1 MATLEKIDD
10 DFDQKEVELVKC
22 SDSDFARDEFGLAG
36 QLPFLVMF
44 ENEERCRYPFINNN
58 WDPKLD
64 S

>member
-22 SDSDFARDEFGLAG
+22 SDSDFAREEFGLAG

-44 ENEERCRYPFINNN
+44 ENEERSS
-58 WDPKLD
+58 DPEQ
-64 S
+64 